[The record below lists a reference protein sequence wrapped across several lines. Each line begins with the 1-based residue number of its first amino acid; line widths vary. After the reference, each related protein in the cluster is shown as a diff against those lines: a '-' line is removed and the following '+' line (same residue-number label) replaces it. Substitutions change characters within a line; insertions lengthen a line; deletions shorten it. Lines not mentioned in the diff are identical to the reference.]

1 MKKEDCKEKACL
13 IPNTNNC
20 ENPVICPIC
29 GAEMELLVCFIPRE
43 EMHMAMHSEPCSEWE
58 CICGYTA
65 FQGTISK
72 KFYPYK
78 KIILK

>member
-1 MKKEDCKEKACL
+1 MKEEKNDKEDFTPA
-13 IPNTNNC
+13 
-20 ENPVICPIC
+20 ICPLC
-29 GAEMELLVCFIPRE
+29 GSKMELINENIPRE
-43 EMHMAMHSEPCSEWE
+43 EMHIALHIEACSEWE

-65 FQGTISK
+65 FLGLVTR